1 MTEILVATDLHGS
14 LARAKDLAAAI
25 EREKPALF
33 VFLGDLNY
41 NGARN
46 PLTDEYSPR
55 EVTALIKELNTPSV
69 FVKGNCDSEVDE
81 TVIGKPFPEYYSAVS
96 GGKKILFTHG
106 HRINPDSPPD
116 EHYDAVFYGHTHVNA
131 VWRVGGVTFVNLSS
145 LSLPKGGSEP
155 AYAVIDEGFA
165 FIKNLQGN
173 IIERI
178 EL

>member
-14 LARAKDLAAAI
+14 LARAKDLVQAI

-46 PLTDEYSPR
+46 PLTDGYSPR

-81 TVIGKPFPEYYSAVS
+81 TVIGKPFPESRIANPCSFSVTKKRKSRVFTRHKKVCLLDFRLSVS
-96 GGKKILFTHG
+96 PIFQDCSS
-106 HRINPDSPPD
+106 RITTSQ
-116 EHYDAVFYGHTHVNA
+116 
-131 VWRVGGVTFVNLSS
+131 S
-145 LSLPKGGSEP
+145 LRCIRSCL
-155 AYAVIDEGFA
+155 
-165 FIKNLQGN
+165 
-173 IIERI
+173 
-178 EL
+178 

>member
-14 LARAKDLAAAI
+14 LARAKDLVQAI

-46 PLTDEYSPR
+46 PLTEEYSPR
-55 EVTALIKELNTPSV
+55 EVTALIKELDVPSV

-96 GGKKILFTHG
+96 GGRFAAGRALRRRILRAHPRQRRLESRRG
-106 HRINPDSPPD
+106 DLRKSVV
-116 EHYDAVFYGHTHVNA
+116 AVA
-131 VWRVGGVTFVNLSS
+131 S
-145 LSLPKGGSEP
+145 
-155 AYAVIDEGFA
+155 
-165 FIKNLQGN
+165 
-173 IIERI
+173 
-178 EL
+178 